1 MEFKFRAVDGRSR
14 TFCFPSSS
22 SSYSHMPGQAFRPHP
37 NFPLPDAV
45 QWELEK
51 AQVREEIIASEIARR
66 RAIEA
71 EVRMELALER
81 QVAAMHQTSESGLSF
96 EQRLT
101 MRFDPRCPFLHH
113 VGNNHCWRPD
123 ERFDYLPPPPAPP
136 LMPPFLS
143 PPPMLQPG
151 VTEILDSE
159 VKATPE
165 QNKDKLI
172 VLAKPDPNRVV
183 GTKRKTPPLT
193 DAGELHRPLI
203 SLKNKHRNEWSC
215 AICQVSATCEKGL
228 TEHLQGRKHKAR
240 EAKLKAEA
248 MEKNSNSN
256 TMPLPKKAIKLDKVA
271 ELPVTT
277 GLGSEDTEKSKG
289 NVDELPSKKEKKEN
303 FRKKLKNNSLQKKHG
318 STAADNKVEGTPE
331 LTKTKKFKFWC
342 QICMVGTYSE
352 GVMENHKK
360 GRKHIAGL
368 KKLEENNAATPAT
381 TTNTVTEHESSEGTH
396 MPKDT
401 ENNAAIPATTTNTVT
416 EHESSEGT
424 QMPKDT
430 ENNAAIPAT
439 TTNTVT
445 EHESSEGTQT
455 PKDTENNAAIP
466 ATTTDTV
473 TEHESSEGTQM
484 PKGTD
489 VVTNEANEK
498 LTVVEETDS
507 CNLSPIVK

>member
-1 MEFKFRAVDGRSR
+1 MEFKFRAVDGRPR

-37 NFPLPDAV
+37 NFPISDAV

-81 QVAAMHQTSESGLSF
+81 QMAAMHQTGESGLSF

-113 VGNNHCWRPD
+113 V
-123 ERFDYLPPPPAPP
+123 
-136 LMPPFLS
+136 
-143 PPPMLQPG
+143 G

-193 DAGELHRPLI
+193 DAGELPRPLI
-203 SLKNKHRNEWSC
+203 SLKNKPRDEWSC

-228 TEHLQGRKHKAR
+228 TEHLQGRKHKSR

-277 GLGSEDTEKSKG
+277 GLGSEDTKKSEG
-289 NVDELPSKKEKKEN
+289 NVDELTSKKEKKEK
-303 FRKKLKNNSLQKKHG
+303 FRKKLKNYSLQKKHG

-352 GVMENHKK
+352 GVMEHHKK

-381 TTNTVTEHESSEGTH
+381 TTNAVTEHESSEGTH

-401 ENNAAIPATTTNTVT
+401 ENNAATPVTTSNTVT

-445 EHESSEGTQT
+445 EHESSEG
-455 PKDTENNAAIP
+455 A
-466 ATTTDTV
+466 
-473 TEHESSEGTQM
+473 QM

-489 VVTNEANEK
+489 AVTNEANEK
-498 LTVVEETDS
+498 LMVVEETDS
-507 CNLSPIVK
+507 CNL